1 MTWTKS
7 PDDYP
12 DRLLELSDA
21 AYRLHH
27 AATVYANR
35 VGLDGRI
42 PKARLTLVPVPQRTR
57 RPSIIRELR
66 DAGLW
71 REDHTYWELVDFFES
86 QPSAEEVSAQ
96 RQYDAIRQ
104 RIRYAKGADAKAE
117 LRALEDESKR
127 LLFDAR
133 ERRRARASQR
143 ETQRESHRPVPLR
156 SVPTRPAQSEGEVE
170 DEGVGGVVPG
180 GTPPPSNEKCPECLQ
195 PIVRRSDDLVVLT
208 PFNGSPRWGEA
219 PAFVHTRCL
228 EAATVWGVRI
238 RWDNLW
244 DTPKAV
250 HG

>member
-12 DRLLELSDA
+12 DRLLDLSDA

-42 PKARLTLVPVPQRTR
+42 PKSRLTLVPVPQKTR
-57 RPSIIRELR
+57 RPAVVRELR

-71 REDHTYWELVDFFES
+71 REDHDYWELVDFFDA
-86 QPSAEEVSAQ
+86 QLSADEVSAQ
-96 RQYDAIRQ
+96 RHYDAIRQ
-104 RIRYAKGADAKAE
+104 RVRFAKDDQTKAD
-117 LRALEDESKR
+117 LRAQEDAAKR
-127 LLFDAR
+127 DLFDAR

-143 ETQRESHRPVPLR
+143 ETHRDSQRPVPLYP
-156 SVPTRPAQSEGEVE
+156 VPPRPDPNE
-170 DEGVGGVVPG
+170 DEGEDEQGTVGALG
-180 GTPPPSNEKCPECLQ
+180 GRAPAPSNERCPECGNGLTKDRTALA
-195 PIVRRSDDLVVLT
+195 VMT

-219 PAFVHTRCL
+219 PMLVHEVCAERALTWGIRIQWDSL
-228 EAATVWGVRI
+228 TAA
-238 RWDNLW
+238 
-244 DTPKAV
+244 